1 MSSIVANT
9 PGNALALAAVFAQ
22 HLQDGHPEERWEAVR
37 AMQIH
42 ANAIGSG
49 NSVAHEW
56 CDANMVMLDAFDVL
70 GWASPMDDRYANDGD
85 HTAAWDGEPGQ
96 LQRRAWSLAD
106 GCAWDARLLAR
117 AWLYRREPG
126 RADRAGDEA
135 SADTVALMRRIA
147 GEMADE
153 AR

>member
-1 MSSIVANT
+1 MSSIIVANT

-22 HLQDGHPEERWEAVR
+22 HLKDSHPEERWEAVR
-37 AMQIH
+37 AMQIN

-56 CDANMVMLDAFDVL
+56 CDANMAMLDAFDTL
-70 GWASPMDDRYANDGD
+70 GWASFMSAQFARDGD

-117 AWLYRREPG
+117 AWLYGREPG
-126 RADRAGDEA
+126 RGDRAGEDA
-135 SADTVALMRRIA
+135 SADTAALLREIA
-147 GEMADE
+147 GVPQ
-153 AR
+153 